1 MIVSGFVLSVCPVIY
16 MVKADYILIL
26 NLYLTVYKPEIKL
39 PAFFLLIGNHAYN
52 GSADKERLVL
62 HNFQ

>member
-1 MIVSGFVLSVCPVIY
+1 